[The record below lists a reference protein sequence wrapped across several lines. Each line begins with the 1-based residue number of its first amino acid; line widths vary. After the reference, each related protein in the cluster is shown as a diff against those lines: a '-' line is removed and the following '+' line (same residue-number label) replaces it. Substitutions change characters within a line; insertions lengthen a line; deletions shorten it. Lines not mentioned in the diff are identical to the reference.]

1 MADYWYDA
9 SGNLVIPLQT
19 TIGGVIS
26 SLTTPPSLAAAV
38 KRDGSVINL
47 GVGTPFAN
55 SSLSVFK
62 AGVGYLYT
70 LAAADITANSLQGG
84 VLTFSTDDADVD
96 YKNADDEAVWQ
107 VSVDSSWITQIADI
121 LADTS
126 ALIPGTT
133 PARLTPYD
141 PTSLTIGI
149 IYGADYTATSS
160 LGRLEIPN
168 TVTALNIA
176 TAGGTLTFTVR
187 LANEKAGSGKVFS
200 AATVT
205 AMDSDTAYVSLVDPT
220 ETRAIQPGMAAI
232 WSLMHET
239 AGGLITPLNG
249 GIYRVIDSAPPT

>member
-1 MADYWYDA
+1 MSEIYYEAVGQA
-9 SGNLVIPLQT
+9 VPVRIRT
-19 TIGGVIS
+19 TVGGVPQT
-26 SLTTPPSLAAAV
+26 LTTPPALWKIVKPDGTAVAAPVSSTVDAV
-38 KRDGSVINL
+38 VS
-47 GVGTPFAN
+47 
-55 SSLSVFK
+55 
-62 AGVGYLYT
+62 GYRYT
-70 LAAADITANSLQGG
+70 LPAAETTAWGAGLYELYFRTN
-84 VLTFSTDDADVD
+84 DADVD
-96 YKNADDEAVWQ
+96 GKATDGYAYFEALA
-107 VSVDSSWITQIADI
+107 SVGVTWITSIADI

-141 PTSLTIGI
+141 PTSLTIDI

-176 TAGGTLTFTVR
+176 TAGGTLTFAVR
-187 LANEKAGSGKVFS
+187 LANEKAGSGYVFT

-249 GIYRVIDSAPPT
+249 GRYTVTDSVPPT